1 MSCIIDIRSAA
12 RALGGEVSGNSIGF
26 PTPGHS
32 AKDRGSR
39 VTFMPDAPEGFVVH
53 SHNGYDDLQLRDYVR
68 LKLGLPQPTL
78 PRKGFQPIA
87 VRETSQEGWT
97 PAGRLWQGAISPV
110 GTLVEKYLRS
120 RGIQLSDAVLAVD
133 VIRFHPECRFGGEV
147 HPAMVC
153 LMKSAKDDRPTGIH
167 RTALR
172 LDGSGKA
179 AMSDGG
185 SPKRM
190 LGQVAGSAI
199 KLGSKITGRGLAIAE
214 GVEDALTIE
223 NLGLGPVWA
232 LSNSGAIQA
241 FAPLPD
247 IDELI
252 IYGDADPAGQSAARS
267 CAEKWSGSGVRARV
281 LLPREFKDWNEWRM
295 ANA

>member
-32 AKDRGSR
+32 ARDRGSR
-39 VTFMPDAPEGFVVH
+39 LTFTPEAPEGFVVY
-53 SHNGYDDLQLRDYVR
+53 SYNGYDPMQLRDYVR
-68 LKLGLPQPTL
+68 SKLGLPQPMA
-78 PRKGFQPIA
+78 PRADAKQIIVPEA
-87 VRETSQEGWT
+87 SQAEWT
-97 PAGRLWQGAISPV
+97 PAGRLWHEATSPV
-110 GTLVEKYLRS
+110 GTVAEAYLHS
-120 RGIQLSDAVLAVD
+120 RGIQLSEAVLKAGV
-133 VIRFHPECRFGGEV
+133 VRFHPHCPFADEV

-153 LMKSAKDDRPTGIH
+153 LMQSATDGRPTGIH

-172 LDGSGKA
+172 SDGSGKA
-179 AMSDGG
+179 EMADGG

-190 LGQVAGSAI
+190 LGKAAGSAI
-199 KLGSKITGRGLAIAE
+199 KLGSAGMCRRLAITE

-267 CAEKWSGSGVRARV
+267 CAEKWSGSGVRAKV

>member
-1 MSCIIDIRSAA
+1 MDIRSAA
-12 RALGGEVSGNSIGF
+12 RALGGEISGNSIGF

-32 AKDRGSR
+32 TKDRGSR
-39 VTFMPDAPEGFVVH
+39 VTFKPDAPEGFVVH
-53 SHNGYDDLQLRDYVR
+53 CHNGYDDLQLRDYVR
-68 LKLGLPQPTL
+68 LKLGLSQPTA
-78 PRKGFQPIA
+78 PRERFQPIA
-87 VRETSQEGWT
+87 LREASQEGWT
-97 PAGRLWQGAISPV
+97 PAGRLWQGAISPI
-110 GTLVEKYLRS
+110 GTLVETYLLS
-120 RGIQLSDAVLAVD
+120 RGIQISDAVLAVD

-153 LMKSAKDDRPTGIH
+153 LMQSAADGKPTGIH

-172 LDGSGKA
+172 PDGSGKA
-179 AMSDGG
+179 EMADGG

-190 LGQVAGSAI
+190 LGKAAGSAI
-199 KLGSKITGRGLAIAE
+199 KLGSAITCRRLAIAE

-223 NLGLGPVWA
+223 NLGLVPVWA
-232 LSNSGAIQA
+232 LGNSGAIQA
-241 FAPLPD
+241 FVPLPE
-247 IDELI
+247 IDELT
-252 IYGDADPAGQSAARS
+252 IYGDADPAGAAAARY